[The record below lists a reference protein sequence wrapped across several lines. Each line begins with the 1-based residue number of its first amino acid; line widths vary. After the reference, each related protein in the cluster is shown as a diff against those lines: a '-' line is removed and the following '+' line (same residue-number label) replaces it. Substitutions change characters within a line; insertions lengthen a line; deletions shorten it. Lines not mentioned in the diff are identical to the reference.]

1 MYMPVDEHGNWLTI
15 SILNCNT
22 LCAFQSAG
30 EVIETADMFQ
40 PSLKVRAKAIDL
52 ETWEHALAA
61 ALGAGIPYAVEFL
74 VLGSPKV
81 IPIREMLEDVRNRLV
96 RKRQHALRR
105 SQELNLIR

>member
-1 MYMPVDEHGNWLTI
+1 MYMPVDEHGDWLTI

-52 ETWEHALAA
+52 ETCEHTLTQAMDTGVA
-61 ALGAGIPYAVEFL
+61 YAVEFL
-74 VLGSPKV
+74 VHGSPKV
-81 IPIREMLEDVRNRLV
+81 TPIGEMLEDVRNRLV

-105 SQELNLIR
+105 PRELNRMR